1 MRAYVAATRQN
12 DGKTITALGLLSA
25 MRDHFK
31 SVGYIKPVGQQVK
44 IIDGEQVD
52 KDACLMVEV
61 FNIEQ
66 QPKDLSPIAIPRGFT
81 EDYIM
86 RGDPEKLRR
95 KIQQSYLR
103 ASYGHDFMVIEGT
116 GHAGVG
122 SVIDLSNAEVAKLL
136 HSPVIIVS
144 QGGIGRPIDEIML
157 NKAVF
162 DSMGIPIL
170 GAVINKVMPEK
181 YDKIKSVV
189 TAGLKNKGID
199 VLGVIPFV
207 PSLSSPTIRQL
218 LEDIKGELLSGE
230 AGLDQSVT
238 KIVVGAMT
246 PHAALEFFRGDEL
259 LITPGDRED
268 LILAAMSGCVIG
280 ISKAYCVKGVIL
292 TGGIKPNKT
301 ILKLVKR
308 TNIPMIMVSNQTYE
322 TAQKL
327 NNLIVKIR
335 PEDTEKIRDATALI
349 KKYVDI
355 DRIVEKV
362 AENKKKHPD
371 EVEVDT

>member
-308 TNIPMIMVSNQTYE
+308 TNIPMIMVSNHTYE